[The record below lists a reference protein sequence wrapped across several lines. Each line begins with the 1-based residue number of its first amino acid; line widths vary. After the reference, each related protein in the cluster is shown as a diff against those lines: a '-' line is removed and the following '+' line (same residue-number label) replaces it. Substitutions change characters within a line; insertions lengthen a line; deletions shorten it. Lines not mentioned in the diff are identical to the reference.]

1 MTSRSER
8 RDSDEAQGTGH
19 PAAGHRPPDGGKL
32 QAGPGGDRLPAKG
45 AAPAAGRK
53 NGELLILHLCDALER
68 IEHRETLPALGQSVY
83 EEVTREPNLERA
95 VSICRDIQEMIPE
108 LQASEAEYIIMHVGA
123 MLGNMKN

>member
-1 MTSRSER
+1 MKLKAQVIRR
-8 RDSDEAQGTGH
+8 RDTGRLSSENSKQVLAVIDYLQKKQHLPLDE
-19 PAAGHRPPDGGKL
+19 
-32 QAGPGGDRLPAKG
+32 
-45 AAPAAGRK
+45 K

-123 MLGNMKN
+123 MLGNMKS